1 LCVVGLINPLQRRAL
16 VSSIHGFDLNTNEN
30 ESLNQLVP
38 ECQQTLN
45 AKSIDLLLQYAGD
58 SEAL

>member
-1 LCVVGLINPLQRRAL
+1 LCVIGLINPLQRRAL
-16 VSSIHGFDLNTNEN
+16 VASIHGFDLDANEN
-30 ESLNQLVP
+30 ESLNQLVL
-38 ECQQTLN
+38 ECQQTPN